1 MWVVFKKYFPI
12 KDFNFS
18 YLMRTYNH
26 RLKTSKYKS
35 SFNFPWIQNLHG
47 TVNNK
52 WLNVMCNGTYEM
64 VEFSETV
71 HDGQV

>member
-18 YLMRTYNH
+18 YLQRTCNH
-26 RLKTSKYKS
+26 RFKSSRYIKS

-47 TVNNK
+47 MNNNIVGIYNMVDIK
-52 WLNVMCNGTYEM
+52 LVWYYGT
-64 VEFSETV
+64 
-71 HDGQV
+71 